1 MCYQLSRT
9 AQDEVF
15 VVQPAC
21 QEFKKNAVGL
31 KKMVRKFDSQKVVFI
46 G

>member
-1 MCYQLSRT
+1 MCYQELLKMKFFC
-9 AQDEVF
+9 E
-15 VVQPAC
+15 QPAC
-21 QEFKKNAVGL
+21 QEFKKNAAGL